1 MAEPLDR
8 DKILDELK
16 SIKQTLNPVMSLL
29 QDFKELKIRNR
40 LSPES
45 NVSVLNLLCTN
56 IKDDIMKEVSVLNTI
71 SKKSISDLENSMN
84 NEFKEVY
91 MKFEGTQ
98 TNMLNFDGL
107 ITQLNDNITSMR
119 GHLNN
124 FYDKLDKFRK
134 ELDEK
139 AQSDDVNDIRQKC
152 KLFAM
157 KQDFEELR
165 LDVYDKAELNFVDKI
180 DKRVINLESRM
191 KSFIE
196 INIIDDIKTE
206 LRNQSEAYIDLNCV
220 LRNDFGSF
228 KDNYISARQ
237 KAEEDFKN
245 LVHKIDTI
253 KKNLND
259 SIIEVSTRL
268 NKCPWKKDVDK
279 LDYAISLCAKSAQ
292 LKNHEETIV
301 PMIEKFT
308 DQVNEC
314 IEDVEKFEIIVRRY
328 DEILLEKASKD
339 DIRYLKERLAF
350 YVTLE
355 KFRDEGTRVE
365 EKFRW
370 SQGEIENLHMGVRNL
385 DGITVGL
392 SARCDNLKKEQKDI
406 SGLICFIEDIQ
417 ETLKIK
423 ADKIDFH
430 KLIDTTTSKESYDRL
445 LSKVEIIHKQIEL
458 NSILNLTLC
467 RTLINNGELSSILI
481 KQRQDLYKKFGGL
494 VSWIKGEMPSIK
506 SSTPFRATP
515 TPTLK
520 AELYLYK
527 EDSAKNLNKTANNSR
542 NNTSSIKI
550 RSKRYMAKLEST
562 SLDLQKDGSIIDALN
577 IRAM

>member
-1 MAEPLDR
+1 MAEPVDKDR
-8 DKILDELK
+8 ILDELK
-16 SIKQTLNPVMSLL
+16 SIKQTLSPVMSLL

-56 IKDDIMKEVSVLNTI
+56 IKDDIIKEVNVLNTV

-91 MKFEGTQ
+91 MKFEGFQ
-98 TNMLNFDGL
+98 TNLLNIDGL

-139 AQSDDVNDIRQKC
+139 AQTDDMNDIRQKC

-157 KQDFEELR
+157 KQDFDELR

-191 KSFIE
+191 KNFIE

-206 LRNQSEAYIDLNCV
+206 LRNQSEAYIDLNC
-220 LRNDFGSF
+220 LLKNDFGSF
-228 KDNYISARQ
+228 KDSYVSARQ

-245 LVHKIDTI
+245 LVHKIDTS
-253 KKNLND
+253 KKNLKD
-259 SIIEVSTRL
+259 SITEVSTRL
-268 NKCPWKKDVDK
+268 AKCPWKRDIDK

-292 LKNHEETIV
+292 LKNHEETII

-314 IEDVEKFEIIVRRY
+314 IRDVGKFEIIVRRY

-339 DIRYLKERLAF
+339 DIKFLKERLPF
-350 YVTLE
+350 YVTIE
-355 KFRDEGTRVE
+355 KFRDEGNRVE

-370 SQGEIENLHMGVRNL
+370 SQGEIESLHMGIKNL
-385 DGITVGL
+385 DGITLGL
-392 SARCDNLKKEQKDI
+392 TARCDYLKKEQKDI
-406 SGLICFIEDIQ
+406 SGLICLIEDIQ

-430 KLIDTTTSKESYDRL
+430 KLIDITTSKESYDRL
-445 LSKVEIIHKQIEL
+445 LSKVEIIQKQIEL

-467 RTLINNGELSSILI
+467 RTLINNGELSSSLI
-481 KQRQDLYKKFGGL
+481 KKRQDLYKKFGGL
-494 VSWIKGEMPSIK
+494 VSWIKGELPHFK
-506 SSTPFRATP
+506 STTPFRATP

-527 EDSAKNLNKTANNSR
+527 EDSAKMLNKTASNSR
-542 NNTSSIKI
+542 NNTSSIKM
-550 RSKRYMAKLEST
+550 RSKRYMAKLESA
-562 SLDLQKDGSIIDALN
+562 SLDLKDGSVIDALN